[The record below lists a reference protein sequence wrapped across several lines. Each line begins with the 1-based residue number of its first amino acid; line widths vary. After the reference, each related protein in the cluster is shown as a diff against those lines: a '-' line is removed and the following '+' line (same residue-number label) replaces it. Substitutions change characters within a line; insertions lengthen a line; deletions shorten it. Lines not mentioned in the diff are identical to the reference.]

1 MADGHFHLHTAA
13 VSRGKGHS
21 AVAAAAYQAG
31 QDLEHEQQRCFAIG
45 LEHRKEL
52 GKGVISEE
60 LRQAFREVRLFEL
73 ETEEPLAVGAVG
85 GALRE
90 AFERAGK
97 PLSERCRIY
106 QGEEGFTLRDR
117 DGRASYRLRELED
130 GTVAVSRTFNR
141 GLSKKATA
149 EKVGRLEW
157 RITDGEKCYTVREYR
172 EKVKDADTGKWKTV
186 PRHLDIY
193 ADRHHRYSHK
203 RGVLDSWVQVG
214 DHAPDWLQEMA
225 TQTRPDRAQ
234 RERLWNWAEGLEK
247 ARDGRAARAFN
258 AALPRELSLSENMHL
273 VQKFCD
279 EQFTKHGLVVD
290 VAIHDAVASDGLQ
303 NLHCHLLVTTRQ
315 IGRSGEPAKKKS
327 PYWDSKQ
334 RVHDWREAWAETVN
348 KALED
353 AGSDTRVDHRSNAD
367 RGIADAPGEHLGP
380 EQWEQEKR
388 GIETER
394 GDRNRERDAENLLG
408 ALARETLDGWP
419 EETPALSERLDPH
432 LLVQI
437 GENEMQ
443 RADAPTGADGALQG
457 MARQDHSEEDEAV
470 AAINRALQD
479 HRAFASRRL
488 EPGGMVKTARTTV
501 QFVTRLKDYARV
513 AAKSVAEKLG
523 LATFRQEADREPP
536 SHVR

>member
-52 GKGVISEE
+52 GKGLISEE
-60 LRQAFREVRLFEL
+60 LRRAFRETRLFEL
-73 ETEEPLAVGAVG
+73 ETDEPLTVGAVSG
-85 GALRE
+85 ELRE

-117 DGRASYRLRELED
+117 DGRASYRLRALED

-149 EKVGRLEW
+149 EKVSRREW
-157 RITDGEKCYTVREYR
+157 LITDGDKSYRVCEYNER
-172 EKVKDADTGKWKTV
+172 VKNAETGKWKTV

-193 ADRHHRYSHK
+193 ADRSHRYSHK
-203 RGVLDSWVQVG
+203 KGVLDSWVQVSE
-214 DHAPDWLQEMA
+214 HAPDWLQEMA
-225 TQTRPDRAQ
+225 SQARPDRAQ

-258 AALPRELSLSENMHL
+258 AALPRDLSLSENMHL

-279 EQFTKHGLVVD
+279 EQFTRHGLVVD

-315 IGRSGEPAKKKS
+315 IGRSGEPDKKKRK
-327 PYWDSKQ
+327 YWDSKQ
-334 RVHDWREAWAETVN
+334 RVHDWREAWAQTVN
-348 KALED
+348 DALED
-353 AGSDTRVDHRSNAD
+353 AGSNTRVDHRSNAD
-367 RGIADAPGEHLGP
+367 RGIDAAPGVHLGP

-394 GDRNRERDAENLLG
+394 GEQNREAEFQNVL
-408 ALARETLDGWP
+408 R
-419 EETPALSERLDPH
+419 
-432 LLVQI
+432 
-437 GENEMQ
+437 
-443 RADAPTGADGALQG
+443 G
-457 MARQDHSEEDEAV
+457 MARDTVGDWLEPDDRSAPVLAAAARGERGRVDSDATGDALGELARAEHDATGDDEAEAMMRQV
-470 AAINRALQD
+470 LEDNRI
-479 HRAFASRRL
+479 
-488 EPGGMVKTARTTV
+488 TARARLSGSAAAAV
-501 QFVTRLKDYARV
+501 QWMTQLRDYAKR
-513 AAKSVAEKLG
+513 AATAL
-523 LATFRQEADREPP
+523 ADRLNIAISKREQERQGPG
-536 SHVR
+536 RGR